1 MKIILTVLARKVGL
15 LSAGGCGMLD
25 QVNDGLN
32 YTSEAAGYVEKVK
45 TFAEEAP
52 ELAEKAVNDTE
63 AKEKLE
69 AQLESIQKAAADF
82 NELTPPDAA
91 AEIHQTIQEHNKTL
105 QKSAE
110 DVLKQ
115 AEEGKV
121 SLKELEQS
129 DLVQNA
135 KQITDVMGQIEK
147 LGE

>member
-1 MKIILTVLARKVGL
+1 MKIMLTVVAGVGL

-25 QVNDGLN
+25 QVTDGLN
-32 YTSEAAGYVEKVK
+32 YTSEATGYVEKVK

-52 ELAEKAVNDTE
+52 ELAEQAVNDAD

-69 AQLESIQKAAADF
+69 AQLETIQQAAADF

-91 AEIHQTIQEHNKTL
+91 GEIHQTIQEHNETL

-115 AEEGKV
+115 VEEGKV
-121 SLKELEQS
+121 SLEEMEQS
-129 DLVQNA
+129 DIVKNA

>member
-1 MKIILTVLARKVGL
+1 MKIILTILAGVGL

-91 AEIHQTIQEHNKTL
+91 AEIHRTIQEHNETL

-110 DVLKQ
+110 EVLKQ

-147 LGE
+147 MGE

>member
-1 MKIILTVLARKVGL
+1 M
-15 LSAGGCGMLD
+15 
-25 QVNDGLN
+25 
-32 YTSEAAGYVEKVK
+32 
-45 TFAEEAP
+45 
-52 ELAEKAVNDTE
+52 AEKAVNDTE

-91 AEIHQTIQEHNKTL
+91 AEIHRTIQEHNETL

>member
-1 MKIILTVLARKVGL
+1 MKIILTVLAGVGL

-52 ELAEKAVNDTE
+52 ELAEQAVNDAE
-63 AKEKLE
+63 AKGKLE
-69 AQLESIQKAAADF
+69 AQLETVQQAAVDF

-91 AEIHQTIQEHNKTL
+91 AKIHQTIQEHNETL

-115 AEEGKV
+115 VEEDKV
-121 SLKELEQS
+121 SLETLEQS
-129 DLVQNA
+129 DIVQKAN
-135 KQITDVMGQIEK
+135 QITDVMGQIEK

>member
-1 MKIILTVLARKVGL
+1 MKIMLTVVAGVGL

-32 YTSEAAGYVEKVK
+32 YTSEATGYVEKVK
-45 TFAEEAP
+45 TFAEDAP
-52 ELAEKAVNDTE
+52 QLAEQAVHDSE

-69 AQLESIQKAAADF
+69 EQLESIKQAAADF

-91 AEIHQTIQEHNKTL
+91 KEIHQTIQEHNETL
-105 QKSAE
+105 QKSAD

-115 AEEGKV
+115 VEEGKV
-121 SLKELEQS
+121 SLEEWEQS
-129 DLVQNA
+129 DLVQNT

>member
-1 MKIILTVLARKVGL
+1 MKIILTVLAGVGL

-52 ELAEKAVNDTE
+52 ELAEQAVHDSE
-63 AKEKLE
+63 AKEKLK
-69 AQLESIQKAAADF
+69 AQLESIQQAAADF

-91 AEIHQTIQEHNKTL
+91 AEIHQTVQEHNETL

-110 DVLKQ
+110 ALLKQ
-115 AEEGKV
+115 VEEGKV
-121 SLKELEQS
+121 SLEELEQS

>member
-1 MKIILTVLARKVGL
+1 
-15 LSAGGCGMLD
+15 
-25 QVNDGLN
+25 
-32 YTSEAAGYVEKVK
+32 
-45 TFAEEAP
+45 
-52 ELAEKAVNDTE
+52 
-63 AKEKLE
+63 
-69 AQLESIQKAAADF
+69 IQKAAADF

-91 AEIHQTIQEHNKTL
+91 AEIHRTIQEHNETL

>member
-1 MKIILTVLARKVGL
+1 MKIILTVLAGVGL

-69 AQLESIQKAAADF
+69 ACLNRFRRMPLILM
-82 NELTPPDAA
+82 N
-91 AEIHQTIQEHNKTL
+91 
-105 QKSAE
+105 
-110 DVLKQ
+110 
-115 AEEGKV
+115 
-121 SLKELEQS
+121 
-129 DLVQNA
+129 
-135 KQITDVMGQIEK
+135 
-147 LGE
+147 

>member
-1 MKIILTVLARKVGL
+1 MTPRRKKNL
-15 LSAGGCGMLD
+15 
-25 QVNDGLN
+25 
-32 YTSEAAGYVEKVK
+32 
-45 TFAEEAP
+45 
-52 ELAEKAVNDTE
+52 
-63 AKEKLE
+63 

-91 AEIHQTIQEHNKTL
+91 AEIHQTIQEHNETL

-115 AEEGKV
+115 VEEGKV
-121 SLKELEQS
+121 SLGELEQS